1 MASKTSICNQ
11 AMFHLKNSKSFTNV
25 DTDSSIQA
33 TVVLAF
39 YDDALREMLEEF
51 DWSFAKVIADLA
63 LVEEDPDDGAE
74 WAFSYRWP
82 SNCVKARYI
91 VDGNLQPSFQSPRIP
106 FEEGAD
112 ATGRTILTNEE
123 DAVLAYTKAITDVTI
138 MSTRFRNALG
148 YKIAHKAAPTL
159 CGDDRAGLG
168 QRALQNYY
176 LELSAAKALDLNQ
189 RRRDN
194 PRESEFIEGR

>member
-1 MASKTSICNQ
+1 MASKTAIANQ
-11 AMFHLKNSKSFTNV
+11 VMFHLKNSKTFTNV
-25 DTDSSIQA
+25 DTDTSIQA
-33 TVVLAF
+33 TAVLAF

-63 LVEEDPDDGAE
+63 LVEEDPDDGVE

-91 VDGNLQPSFQSPRIP
+91 VDGNMQPSAQTPRIS

-123 DAVLAYTKAITDVTI
+123 DAALCYTKNVTDVTI

-148 YKIAHKAAPTL
+148 YKLANKVAPTL
-159 CGDDRAGLG
+159 CGEDRGGLG
-168 QRALQNYY
+168 MRALQNYY